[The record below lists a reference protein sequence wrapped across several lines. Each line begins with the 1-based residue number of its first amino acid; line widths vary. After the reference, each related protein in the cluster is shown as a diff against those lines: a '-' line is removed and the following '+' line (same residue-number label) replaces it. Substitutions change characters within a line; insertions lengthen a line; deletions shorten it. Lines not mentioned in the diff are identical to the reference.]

1 MLRRN
6 NTNLILAD
14 GDLDRDA
21 IVERGGWKFTCQ
33 CRYLVADTR
42 GDQYVGR
49 ILAEYEYNRMREN
62 EIMEAG
68 DDAVEK

>member
-6 NTNLILAD
+6 NTNLVVAD
-14 GDLDRDA
+14 GDLDGDA
-21 IVERGGWKFTCQ
+21 IMERGGWKFTSCQ

-49 ILAEYEYNRMREN
+49 ILAEYEYNRMHEN
-62 EIMEAG
+62 KIMEAG
-68 DDAVEK
+68 DDGIF